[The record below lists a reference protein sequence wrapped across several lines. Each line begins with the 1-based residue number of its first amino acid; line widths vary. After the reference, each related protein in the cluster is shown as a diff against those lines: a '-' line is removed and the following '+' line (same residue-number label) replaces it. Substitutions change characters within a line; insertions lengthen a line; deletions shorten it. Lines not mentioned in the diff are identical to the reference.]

1 MNIFILWFKNLYF
14 KQINIQKELNKYI
27 FVFFRLGQIQ
37 ALSLSKIVAYTKDQR
52 LADER
57 QKDLRKKCLEL
68 WEVKDGVRRAPFR
81 SDPIDTCNSLVA
93 GTKSNFLIAFT
104 YLFDILL
111 PTFNTSFYLI

>member
-1 MNIFILWFKNLYF
+1 MI
-14 KQINIQKELNKYI
+14 
-27 FVFFRLGQIQ
+27 RLGQIQ

-81 SDPIDTCNSLVA
+81 NNPQDTCNSLIA
-93 GTKSNFLIAFT
+93 GTKSNNI
-104 YLFDILL
+104 I
-111 PTFNTSFYLI
+111 SFKVYYHL